1 MSKTTGR
8 AARGAFLALLAL
20 GPAAAG
26 AADKT
31 LYVKAKNT
39 RLMQKPSA
47 TADAVSVLQPPQA
60 VSWKGAV
67 AGAPQWHQ
75 VAVAG
80 KQGFVF
86 QANLAAR
93 PPSLELVAGAGAGK
107 VDARAFANSGAAV
120 KAVSPGVRQAALQDR
135 EVGRAVSQ
143 LERLE
148 SLAKKVGDAEVAAH
162 VKRAGLPQVVGAE
175 AAR

>member
-1 MSKTTGR
+1 MSNTTER
-8 AARGAFLALLAL
+8 AARGALLALLAL
-20 GPAAAG
+20 APLAAG

-47 TADAVSVLQPPQA
+47 TADAVSMLQPPQA
-60 VSWKGAV
+60 VTWKGAA

-75 VAVAG
+75 VLVGG

-86 QANLAAR
+86 QANLAPR

-120 KAVSPGVRQAALQDR
+120 KAVSPGVRQAGLQEKDL
-135 EVGRAVSQ
+135 GRAIAQ

-148 SLAKKVGDAEVAAH
+148 ELAKKVDDAQVARH
-162 VKRAGLPQVVGAE
+162 VKAAGLPQVVGTE
-175 AAR
+175 GGR

>member
-1 MSKTTGR
+1 MSNTKGR
-8 AARGAFLALLAL
+8 AALGALALLAL
-20 GPAAAG
+20 APATAG

-47 TADAVSVLQPPQA
+47 TADAVQVLQPPQA
-60 VSWKGAV
+60 VTWKGAA
-67 AGAPQWHQ
+67 AGAPTWHQ
-75 VAVAG
+75 VLVGG

-86 QANLAAR
+86 QANLAPR

-120 KAVSPGVRQAALQDR
+120 KAVSPGVRQAGLQ
-135 EVGRAVSQ
+135 EKELGRAIAQ

-148 SLAKKVGDAEVAAH
+148 AQAKRVDDAQVAAH
-162 VKRAGLPQVVGAE
+162 VKAAGLPQVVGAE
-175 AAR
+175 AGR